1 MRYVIIT
8 VALLTLG
15 CAKVE
20 NPNAPSSDRPG
31 STTTTTVPVVTKDNI
46 EFRVFGSGL
55 LLPANIRF
63 IDPLNGLTIVTASP
77 PYFAGVQS
85 TDSSVFLFCEAQA
98 TAFSTGNL
106 QVQIFVNGKL
116 FREAAQ
122 FGSNLDVIASGT
134 FRR

>member
-1 MRYVIIT
+1 MKK
-8 VALLTLG
+8 LLLCACCLVLVTG
-15 CAKVE
+15 CSKVNVQ
-20 NPNAPSSDRPG
+20 NPNAPDG
-31 STTTTTVPVVTKDNI
+31 TATTTAPAVVTDKI

-77 PYFAGVQS
+77 PYFAAVS
-85 TDSSVFLFCEAQA
+85 NTDSSVFLFCEAQA
-98 TAFSTGNL
+98 TAFSTGSL